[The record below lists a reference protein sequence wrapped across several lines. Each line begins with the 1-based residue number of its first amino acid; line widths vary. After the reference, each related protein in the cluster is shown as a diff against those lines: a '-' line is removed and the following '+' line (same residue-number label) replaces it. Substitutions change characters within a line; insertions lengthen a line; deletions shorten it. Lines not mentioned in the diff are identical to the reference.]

1 MPGAA
6 EIRARI
12 AGVSETKKVTD
23 AMYMIA
29 SAKLR
34 RARRG
39 VEETKPYFRALKEQ
53 IADLF
58 HYMPDTDNR
67 YFRTPAPEGAHR
79 TRGVLLITS
88 DRGLAGS
95 YNQAVLALAEEYL
108 SRHAQTVLFIVGAV
122 GRRFFDGKGLPYEK
136 DFIYPAGL
144 PGVWEARRICTELLS
159 RYDRGEL
166 DEIHVIYTDYHAGRP
181 SECKRNCLLPLER
194 SRFYT
199 PDRAGPREKEFYPGP
214 DAVLSGIVPSYLT
227 GFIYGCLVDSY
238 CSEQEARMTAMHT
251 AGENAQRML
260 TELQMQYHRLR
271 QAAITREITE
281 VTAGARALS
290 ALRRAREEE
299 GTHAKQNG

>member
-12 AGVSETKKVTD
+12 AGVRETQKVTD

-39 VEETKPYFRALKEQ
+39 VEETKPYFKALKEQ
-53 IADLF
+53 ISDVF
-58 HYMPDTDNR
+58 HYIPDTDNR
-67 YFRTPAPEGAHR
+67 YFRIPAPEGTHR

-88 DRGLAGS
+88 DRGLAGA
-95 YNQAVLALAEEYL
+95 YNQAVLAQAEDYL
-108 SRHAQTVLFIVGAV
+108 SRHAQTVFFIVGAV
-122 GRRFFDGKGLPYEK
+122 GRRYFDGHGLPYERA
-136 DFIYPAGL
+136 FAYSAEL
-144 PGVWEARRICTELLS
+144 PGVWMARRICIDLLS

-166 DEIHVIYTDYHAGRP
+166 DEIHVIYTDYHTGRP
-181 SECKRNCLLPLER
+181 SESKRNCLLPLER
-194 SRFYT
+194 SRFSAA
-199 PDRAGPREKEFYPGP
+199 DRAGPREKEFFPGP
-214 DAVLSGIVPSYLT
+214 DAVLCGIVPSYLT

-251 AGENAQRML
+251 AGENARRML
-260 TELQMQYHRLR
+260 GELQTQYHRLR

-281 VTAGARALS
+281 VTAGARALA
-290 ALRRAREEE
+290 ALRRVREQEE
-299 GTHAKQNG
+299 SNAT